1 VLSSISLVSIFLF
14 DVTFESLSINMP
26 MTNDAGSKQSPLF
39 PNTRWSLVLRANGP
53 HAMAGQVALGEL
65 LKSYWQPLYV
75 FARRSGLGTEDA
87 QDAVQGF
94 CASLIHLESL
104 RTANPAMGK
113 LRSFLLGAFQNHL
126 LMVHRDAQRQKRGGG
141 ALVLSLDDAEAA
153 LDMQPVDGE
162 TPDRAFDRRWAYTL
176 LDHALQKLRG
186 EFAERGRLE
195 VFETLEPALAWN
207 GAEVSYED
215 LAQKLG
221 MMTATVGQTVK
232 RMRKRFR
239 LLLEQQITDTVD
251 GPEAL
256 AEERDHLIRVLSG
269 G

>member
-1 VLSSISLVSIFLF
+1 MVRPRK
-14 DVTFESLSINMP
+14 ESFSRRN
-26 MTNDAGSKQSPLF
+26 
-39 PNTRWSLVLRANGP
+39 
-53 HAMAGQVALGEL
+53 
-65 LKSYWQPLYV
+65 
-75 FARRSGLGTEDA
+75 ARRSGLAEEDA
-87 QDAVQGF
+87 KDAVQGF
-94 CASLIHLESL
+94 CESLIQHSSL
-104 RTANPAMGK
+104 QSAEREMGR
-113 LRSFLLGAFQNHL
+113 LRSFLLGGFQHHL
-126 LMVHRDAQRQKRGGG
+126 LGMHRQATRQKRGGG